1 MFCLCG
7 SKQENKEQEHAQ
19 STNRTTLQ
27 SKMRLNNSASP
38 NSISIA
44 QDCNRVSQ
52 EYTDFLCEY
61 EKSQQEKS
69 YFFDE
74 YECSPY
80 QKLEESKTDYEE
92 SMLMHQG
99 DGLLVKSI
107 KVNQQSIAKLKD
119 TFTAFIMR
127 ILYDIK
133 SFFDITPL
141 QEVKF
146 VKSLVP
152 NILTELTY
160 RRVKNDKLLIA
171 HDPTGSFL
179 LKHLSSSQ
187 QIYFI
192 EETQVFRPILE
203 KGIEVLNCQN
213 KLHFIAKSNITAK
226 LDTAIVNL
234 LFLHDIP
241 IYSVIWEYLDLA
253 HDLILILSP
262 KLEYHEMISQLRQGI
277 KNSAQSHI
285 YCSVEIQSVYEYN
298 KLIAFIVY
306 YGDISEIKQ
315 NQQLHFL
322 YKCISKTVQKTFKYK
337 EFLKNLRSQI
347 GVMKLVDL
355 FSLYGLL
362 FDSSDENFKRFY
374 KQVKKEYFP
383 TIKSQK
389 FIQVDSIKSSTESES
404 EGIQEISSVNSLE
417 TEFKSYSKSVSIHKS
432 NYVYVHFHSQNSQ
445 KSTQQEEQIQ
455 ISQ

>member
-7 SKQENKEQEHAQ
+7 LRKENNEQEHAQ
-19 STNRTTLQ
+19 NSQRTTLQ
-27 SKMRLNNSASP
+27 SKMKLDNYCKKNSMNIP
-38 NSISIA
+38 

-61 EKSQQEKS
+61 DKNYQEKS
-69 YFFDE
+69 YFFDD
-74 YECSPY
+74 YDRSP
-80 QKLEESKTDYEE
+80 QNKHEESKTDSEE

-107 KVNQQSIAKLKD
+107 NINQQSITKLKD

-133 SFFDITPL
+133 SFFD
-141 QEVKF
+141 EVKF

-152 NILTELTY
+152 NIITELTY

-187 QIYFI
+187 QVYFI

-213 KLHFIAKSNITAK
+213 KIHFITKSDITVK

-234 LFLHDIP
+234 LSLHEIP
-241 IYSVIWEYLDLA
+241 IYSIIQEYLDLA

-285 YCSVEIQSVYEYN
+285 YCSVEIQSVYEQN
-298 KLIAFIVY
+298 KIVAFIVY

-322 YKCISKTVQKTFKYK
+322 YKCISKTIQKTFKYK
-337 EFLKNLRSQI
+337 VFLKNLRSQI

-374 KQVKKEYFP
+374 KQIKKQYFP
-383 TIKSQK
+383 KIKSQK
-389 FIQVDSIKSSTESES
+389 FIQVDSSKSSTESES
-404 EGIQEISSVNSLE
+404 DGIQEIESTNSLF
-417 TEFKSYSKSVSIHKS
+417 TEIKLYSKSESIHMS

-445 KSTQQEEQIQ
+445 KSTQYEEQIQ
-455 ISQ
+455 FSQ

>member
-7 SKQENKEQEHAQ
+7 LTKKNKEQEHAQ
-19 STNRTTLQ
+19 NTNRTTLQ
-27 SKMRLNNSASP
+27 SKMNLNNPASR
-38 NSISIA
+38 NSINIA

-52 EYTDFLCEY
+52 EYTDFLYEY
-61 EKSQQEKS
+61 DKSQQEKS
-69 YFFDE
+69 QFFDE

-213 KLHFIAKSNITAK
+213 KLHFISKSDITVK

-277 KNSAQSHI
+277 KDSAQSHI

-298 KLIAFIVY
+298 KLVAFIVY

-362 FDSSDENFKRFY
+362 LDSSDENFKRFY
-374 KQVKKEYFP
+374 KQVKIQYFP
-383 TIKSQK
+383 KIKSQK
-389 FIQVDSIKSSTESES
+389 FIQVDSTKSSTESES
-404 EGIQEISSVNSLE
+404 EGIQEIESTNSLFSE
-417 TEFKSYSKSVSIHKS
+417 IKLPSKSESIHMS

-445 KSTQQEEQIQ
+445 KSTQQEEQIK

>member
-7 SKQENKEQEHAQ
+7 LRKENNEQEHAQ
-19 STNRTTLQ
+19 NSQRTTLQ
-27 SKMRLNNSASP
+27 SKMKLDNYGSKNSM
-38 NSISIA
+38 NIT

-61 EKSQQEKS
+61 DKNYQEKS
-69 YFFDE
+69 YFFDD
-74 YECSPY
+74 YERSPY
-80 QKLEESKTDYEE
+80 KKHEESKTDSEE

-107 KVNQQSIAKLKD
+107 NVNQQSITKLKD

-133 SFFDITPL
+133 SFYD
-141 QEVKF
+141 EVKF

-152 NILTELTY
+152 NIITELTY

-187 QIYFI
+187 QVYFI

-213 KLHFIAKSNITAK
+213 KIHFITKSDITAK

-234 LFLHDIP
+234 LSLHDIP
-241 IYSVIWEYLDLA
+241 IYSIIQEYLDLA

-285 YCSVEIQSVYEYN
+285 YCSVEIQSIYEQN
-298 KLIAFIVY
+298 KIVAFIVY

-322 YKCISKTVQKTFKYK
+322 YKCISKTIQKTFKYK
-337 EFLKNLRSQI
+337 VFLKNLRSQI

-374 KQVKKEYFP
+374 KQIKKQYFP
-383 TIKSQK
+383 KIKSQK
-389 FIQVDSIKSSTESES
+389 FIQVDSSKSSTESES
-404 EGIQEISSVNSLE
+404 DGIQEIESTNSLF
-417 TEFKSYSKSVSIHKS
+417 TEIKLYSKSESIQMS
-432 NYVYVHFHSQNSQ
+432 NYIYVHFHSQNSQ
-445 KSTQQEEQIQ
+445 KSTQYEEQIQ